1 MIDWSS
7 YAGNLDCAGLRLCD
21 AIRFVP
27 GEPEP
32 PLLCHLIGK
41 LNRPALLTP
50 SASESHVGVHQ
61 GAHRERGWTMSV
73 KSPLGGAGQLTTREE
88 VLILGP
94 RWMYSNA

>member
-61 GAHRERGWTMSV
+61 GGT
-73 KSPLGGAGQLTTREE
+73 P
-88 VLILGP
+88 
-94 RWMYSNA
+94 